1 MRRHLSYANVMST
14 IAVFLVLGGGAYALS
29 KNSVGSRHIKDNS
42 VRSEDIRDR
51 TIRSEDLRRNSVT
64 AREVDARRF
73 DMRRFVRMQ
82 SGGGQCKPVSFRFVR
97 CGEVRLN
104 LDEPGYVLLTGSGTQ
119 LIDAGESGPAS
130 GGCRFTGPGI
140 DSAAFQV
147 DSSSEVG
154 SPDGFGMTTVTR
166 QAIPPGLHDFSI
178 RCNNE
183 SEGQPTFTTQISAVA
198 IGGSP

>member
-42 VRSEDIRDR
+42 VRSEDIRNR

-73 DMRRFVRMQ
+73 DMRRFVRMGN
-82 SGGGQCKPVSFRFVR
+82 GGGLCKPPSIAFDR
-97 CGEVRLN
+97 CGEVRLI
-104 LDEPGYVLLTGSGTQ
+104 LDEPGQVLLTGSGTQ
-119 LIDAGESGPAS
+119 FIAAGGSEPSSGA
-130 GGCRFTGPGI
+130 CRFAGPGI
-140 DSAAFQV
+140 DSAAFSV
-147 DSSSEVG
+147 DSSSG
-154 SPDGFGMTTVTR
+154 LNAPDGFGMTTVTS
-166 QAIPPGLHDFSI
+166 QTIPAGLHDFYI
-178 RCNNE
+178 RC
-183 SEGQPTFTTQISAVA
+183 SRTQGDPTFTTQISAVA